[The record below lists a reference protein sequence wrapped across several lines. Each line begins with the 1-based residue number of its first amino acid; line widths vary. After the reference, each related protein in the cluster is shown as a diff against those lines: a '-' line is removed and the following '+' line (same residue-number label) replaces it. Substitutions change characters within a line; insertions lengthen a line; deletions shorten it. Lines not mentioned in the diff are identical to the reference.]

1 MGKILFDLTVC
12 QPLGNIKYHGGGTY
26 GYIIF
31 KRLCEKDVSSVIAYI
46 DKSRFIDPSIK
57 ECIEHK
63 NIQVID
69 AHDVDLTKAL
79 QNNISLLY
87 SPLFRSEYLKL
98 RELEIPIY
106 ITFHGM
112 RKLEMNRDKYEY
124 VYAMN
129 WQGILKSVIKKT
141 PLYNFFYKK
150 FYTEYEEFL
159 TFPNVR
165 IVTVSNH
172 SKNSIRYYYPSLE
185 EKNIEVYYSPSTTI
199 NDYQKVEPFRRE
211 KYYLIISADRW
222 LKNSFRTLLAFDHIF
237 EKFPEH
243 KGKVV
248 VVGLKSGNLLIRKLK
263 HKERFEVFDYI
274 DRITLESMFCG
285 AYLLAYPSLN
295 EGFGYPPLEAM
306 KYRTPVIT
314 SAFSAIAEICDD
326 AVLYTNPYSVDE
338 IAMRILQ
345 MENEDLYQMYE
356 NKSLERYDYICRKQK
371 EDLDKL
377 TTKLLSFVK

>member
-222 LKNSFRTLLAFDHIF
+222 LKNSFRTLLA
-237 EKFPEH
+237 
-243 KGKVV
+243 
-248 VVGLKSGNLLIRKLK
+248 S
-263 HKERFEVFDYI
+263 
-274 DRITLESMFCG
+274 
-285 AYLLAYPSLN
+285 
-295 EGFGYPPLEAM
+295 
-306 KYRTPVIT
+306 
-314 SAFSAIAEICDD
+314 
-326 AVLYTNPYSVDE
+326 
-338 IAMRILQ
+338 
-345 MENEDLYQMYE
+345 
-356 NKSLERYDYICRKQK
+356 
-371 EDLDKL
+371 
-377 TTKLLSFVK
+377 